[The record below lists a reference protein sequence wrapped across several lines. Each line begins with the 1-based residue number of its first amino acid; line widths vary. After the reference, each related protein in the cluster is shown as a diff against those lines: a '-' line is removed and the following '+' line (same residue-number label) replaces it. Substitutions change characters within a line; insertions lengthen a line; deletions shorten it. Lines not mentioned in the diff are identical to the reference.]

1 MDAFERVYAAL
12 EGNPVDRPP
21 VFPQIGDHAGIIA
34 GLTYDVMYRDAEK
47 AAQAHLDAQKLYG
60 YDFITMQVEPSWP
73 VAEACGAGV
82 TYPPDKNPWIT
93 DYLIKSEEDLEKLQ
107 VPDFMATESTR
118 VIIEGTR
125 ILAEKAEVPVTAFMT
140 GPMTFSLQL
149 MPYTDVIKRI
159 IKNPEFVHE
168 LVRKSV
174 EVIIAYSQA
183 LKDAG
188 ATVLC
193 ICEHDVQMMSPKHVK
208 EFSLDYLPEILAIY
222 DYNVMHICGDVMPHL
237 KFNAE
242 YLREL
247 KNLSTINVGPKVD
260 IAETQKLLE
269 GKIGVAGN
277 IDHIDVLPL
286 RTPTDAEAVV
296 HAAIE
301 ASGGDPRFMVAP
313 GCEITSDTPVENI
326 KAFVKAAATY
336 KQKQGQPV

>member
-1 MDAFERVYAAL
+1 MNAFERVYAAL
-12 EGNPVDRPP
+12 EGKPVDRPP

-47 AAQAHLDAQKLYG
+47 AAQAHLDAVERYG
-60 YDFITMQVEPSWP
+60 YDFVTLQVEPSWP

-93 DYLIKSEEDLEKLQ
+93 DYLIESEKDLDKLV

-125 ILAEKAEVPVTAFMT
+125 ILAEKADVPVAAFMT

-159 IKNPEFVHE
+159 VKKPDFVHQ
-168 LVRKSV
+168 LVSRSV
-174 EVIIAYSQA
+174 DVIKAYGQA
-183 LKDAG
+183 LKEAG
-188 ATVLC
+188 ATVFV

-222 DYNVMHICGDVMPHL
+222 KYNVMHMCGDIMAHL

-242 YLREL
+242 YLRQL
-247 KNLSTINVGPKVD
+247 QNLSTINVGPKVD
-260 IAETQKLLE
+260 IAATQKLLE

-277 IDHIDVLPL
+277 IDHIDLLPL
-286 RTPTDAEAVV
+286 RTPPEVEKAV
-296 HAAIE
+296 HAAI
-301 ASGGDPRFMVAP
+301 ATSGGDPRFMVAP
-313 GCEITSDTPVENI
+313 GCEITSDTPVENV
-326 KAFVKAAATY
+326 KTFVSAAATY
-336 KQKQGQPV
+336 QNGA